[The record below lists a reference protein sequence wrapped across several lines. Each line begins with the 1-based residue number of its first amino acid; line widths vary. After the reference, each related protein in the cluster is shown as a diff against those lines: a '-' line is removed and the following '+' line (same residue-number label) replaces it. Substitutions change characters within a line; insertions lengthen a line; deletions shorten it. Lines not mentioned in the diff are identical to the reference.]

1 MRLVGILGG
10 GQLARMLA
18 LAGHSLG
25 LRVRVFDP
33 APDAAAAVVA
43 EHVCAPWDDDAAIAR
58 FCEGLEV
65 ATLEFESVPLA
76 TALAV
81 AAKVRLAPSVQ
92 ALAAT
97 QDRLAEKKLALDLGI
112 PATPFASIECID
124 DLERA
129 AQQIGFP
136 AVLKHRTL
144 GYDGRGQTVVR
155 STDEAR
161 SAWCKGGGRPALL
174 EELVNFDRELSLVA
188 ARSSRGKTAFYPLV
202 ENLHRDGVLRRTI
215 APAPTVSNAVAEAAT
230 RSTALLLAHL
240 DYIGVIT
247 LEFFERDGLLLLN
260 EIAPRVHNSGHW
272 SIEGSETSQFENHLR
287 AILDLPLG
295 STKLVGFSALVN
307 IIGTLPDTEPILRLP
322 DTHLHLYGKAPRE
335 GRKLG
340 HVTARAP
347 DALLLEERM
356 RTLQQL
362 PGR

>member
-1 MRLVGILGG
+1 VKLVGILGG

-18 LAGHSLG
+18 LASHSLG

-33 APDAAAAVVA
+33 APDAAAAAVA
-43 EHVCAPWDDDAAIAR
+43 EHICAPWDDVAAIAR

-81 AAKVRLAPSVQ
+81 AAKVRLAPSVR

-97 QDRLAEKKLALDLGI
+97 QDRLAEKQLALNLGI
-112 PATPFASIECID
+112 PATPFANIECID
-124 DLERA
+124 DIERA
-129 AQQIGFP
+129 ARQIGFP

-155 STDEAR
+155 SSEEVRA
-161 SAWCKGGGRPALL
+161 AWREGGERPSLL

-188 ARSSRGKTAFYPLV
+188 ARTTGGQIALYPLV
-202 ENLHRDGVLRRTI
+202 ENLHRDGILRRTI
-215 APAPTVSNAVAEAAT
+215 APAPDVSNAVAAEAQ

-240 DYIGVIT
+240 DYTGVIT

-295 STKLVGFSALVN
+295 STALVGCSALVN
-307 IIGTLPDTEPILRLP
+307 IIGILPDAERILRMP
-322 DTHLHLYGKAPRE
+322 DTHLHLYGKAPRD

-356 RTLQQL
+356 KTLQQL
-362 PGR
+362 LG